1 MNFWGAPFRRYLVKY
16 VRREFATFP
25 VRLPPPPPS
34 SPSPPNLPCKALRC
48 YAAPLH
54 LPPFPQAFVA
64 AAPMLFPW
72 QQGWWCSLELTLSQF
87 NPPPPLPSNTSSPS
101 PSPDHGCSAL
111 SRQQRAALLQA
122 VAPLPKLETV
132 ALKWKRSEPI
142 NGLRWIYAYRVH
154 RGGDPAES
162 RRERLQW
169 RKWMSQAW
177 LVFCGL

>member
-25 VRLPPPPPS
+25 VRLPPPPPAPALPIFPVRHWGAMLHLCICL
-34 SPSPPNLPCKALRC
+34 PSHKPLWQQPPCCFHGNRDDDAHWSWHCPNL
-48 YAAPLH
+48 
-54 LPPFPQAFVA
+54 
-64 AAPMLFPW
+64 
-72 QQGWWCSLELTLSQF
+72 T
-87 NPPPPLPSNTSSPS
+87 PPPLPSNTSSPS